1 MIQLFK
7 RNKLLTIML
16 IMSFISFLFGFF
28 LNLFLD
34 DSYKKIIGDN
44 IELLVNNK
52 LIIPRNIIVNN
63 IALVFSIWCL
73 GISIIGILV
82 IIPLYLFK
90 VFVFAFEANSLFVI
104 LGFKNILLIVVYL
117 LPELINIFIYF
128 IISYYASYF
137 SFYLIKHL
145 FYNSNYNMRKITR
158 RFLYVLLLSL
168 LLIIISSVLEMFILP
183 NLKSLQV

>member
-1 MIQLFK
+1 M
-7 RNKLLTIML
+7 
-16 IMSFISFLFGFF
+16 
-28 LNLFLD
+28 
-34 DSYKKIIGDN
+34 
-44 IELLVNNK
+44 
-52 LIIPRNIIVNN
+52 
-63 IALVFSIWCL
+63 
-73 GISIIGILV
+73 
-82 IIPLYLFK
+82 
-90 VFVFAFEANSLFVI
+90 FVFAFEANSLFVI

-158 RFLYVLLLSL
+158 RFLYVLL
-168 LLIIISSVLEMFILP
+168 IIISSVLEMFILP